1 MSQKILFIAPNYFG
15 IQEKIKKCLEK
26 QGYQVFYIND
36 SDNSFFINIIKRIPY
51 IEKKIRFRKR
61 EKIEKIAQNN
71 SIDTLFV
78 IRGSQLDCNDW
89 RIFFEHTNIPH
100 KLMYQW
106 DSVRNFDYTNVAS
119 LFDKV
124 YTFDKEDSIKYG
136 YCYYPLFFEK
146 VKSEVAPTID
156 LLFVG
161 IWHSDRIKILNRI
174 YEQAQQKGLSCDFRV
189 YYPWYLYLWL
199 KYVRKKDMQSPFWRF
214 KKISR
219 KEMDFLYAHTRCVVD
234 INHPLQSGLTMRTME
249 TIGNNKKMITTNGF
263 IKQEKFYSSDSI
275 QIIDRDVTGIN
286 FSFLDKETHYEEVDC
301 YELTNWLVNMFDNG
315 EHNKTK

>member
-1 MSQKILFIAPNYFG
+1 MNKNILFISPSYFK
-15 IQEKIKKCLEK
+15 IEEKIKIRLEDLGYKVYFEYDVKHGIFYQIICRFCLLERLYRK
-26 QGYQVFYIND
+26 YKLRKLIQLLKKN
-36 SDNSFFINIIKRIPY
+36 RID
-51 IEKKIRFRKR
+51 I
-61 EKIEKIAQNN
+61 
-71 SIDTLFV
+71 LFV
-78 IRGSQLDCNDW
+78 IKGRGFDFADW
-89 RIFFEHTNIPH
+89 KKMFSSEDIPL
-100 KLMYQW
+100 KVMYQW

-146 VKSEVAPTID
+146 VKSKVVPTID

-189 YYPWYLYLWL
+189 YYPWYFYLWL
-199 KYVRKKDMQSPFWRF
+199 RYVRKKDMQSPFWRF

-219 KEMDFLYAHTRCVVD
+219 KEMDFLYEHTRCVVD

-249 TIGNNKKMITTNGF
+249 TIGNNKKLITTNGF

-286 FSFLDKETHYEEVDC
+286 FSFLDKETHYEGVDC

-315 EHNKTK
+315 EHNKAK